1 MINIISCKPHLIN
14 TLIKESQASI
24 FITDKGAL
32 LYETAEHLGLGHE
45 GVKPLMGAVSALEK
59 AYETKHTQAY
69 YVIVLMTS
77 GH

>member
-1 MINIISCKPHLIN
+1 MKISWKPYLIN
-14 TLIKESQASI
+14 TLIKESQAGI

-45 GVKPLMGAVSALEK
+45 GVKPLMGAISALEE
-59 AYETKHTQAY
+59 AYETKHTHAY
-69 YVIVLMTS
+69 YVIALMTS